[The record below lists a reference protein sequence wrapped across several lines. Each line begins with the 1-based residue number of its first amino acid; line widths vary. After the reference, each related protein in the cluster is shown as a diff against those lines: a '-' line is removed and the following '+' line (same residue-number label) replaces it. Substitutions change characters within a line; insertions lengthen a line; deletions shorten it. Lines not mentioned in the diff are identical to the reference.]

1 LTRTFGLDIGGTK
14 ILGVALDAVE
24 PRTVLAEHRLATPVG
39 RDEMLVALT
48 ATVEALRAEVG
59 GPADAVG
66 VGIPGLVDPS
76 GVLQFA
82 PHLPGI
88 VGEPIAEGLAARI
101 GSPVVADNDANCAA
115 LAEHRAGAAEGVH
128 DALIVTLGTG
138 IGTGII
144 VGGRLLEGAAGFA
157 GEAGHMVVDADGPP
171 CPCGRRGCWERFAS
185 GSGLSRLARDAA
197 VAGRIDGVVDL
208 AGGDAELVRG
218 EHVTAAARAGDGAA
232 LAVVGELAEWIAR
245 GLGNLANILDPG
257 IIVLGGGVMGAADL
271 LLDPVRA
278 AFAERV
284 MAADRRP
291 AIPIVAAT
299 LGERAGAIGA
309 ALLPTVAG

>member
-14 ILGVALDAVE
+14 ILGVALDASE
-24 PRTVLAEHRLATPVG
+24 PHLVLAEHRLATPVG
-39 RDEMLVALT
+39 RDELLVALT
-48 ATVEALRAEVG
+48 AAVDALRAEVG
-59 GPADAVG
+59 GPASAVG

-88 VGEPIAEGLAARI
+88 VGEPIADGLAARI
-101 GSPVVADNDANCAA
+101 GMPVVADNDANCAA

-144 VGGRLLEGAAGFA
+144 VGGRLLEGASGFA

-218 EHVTAAARAGDGAA
+218 EHVTAAARAGDRAA

-257 IIVLGGGVMGAADL
+257 VIVLGGGVMGAADL
-271 LLDPVRA
+271 LLGPVRV

-284 MAADRRP
+284 MAAERRP

-309 ALLPTVAG
+309 ALLPAVTG